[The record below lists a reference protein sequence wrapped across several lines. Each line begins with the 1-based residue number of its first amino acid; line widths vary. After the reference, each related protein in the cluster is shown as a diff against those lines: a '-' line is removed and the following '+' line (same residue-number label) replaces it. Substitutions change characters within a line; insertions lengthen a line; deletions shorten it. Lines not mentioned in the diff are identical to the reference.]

1 MWKQRRFGHDSAI
14 YGLVNE
20 PEGAGGDLVL
30 MFAGLGQ
37 AMSEKNYFF
46 SNLRKYLARSG
57 TRVVQFDYR
66 GHGDSFGE
74 LGDTTVSGMKR
85 DALEV
90 LAEVLAER
98 PAERVFLIGNALG
111 GIIAL
116 QTAAALQ
123 KKGEGAPVCIPVLLA
138 PPFRTF
144 PGKEVLFGVE
154 TLQALRLEGKLDAQL
169 LVPGFD
175 YYTLSDFNRE
185 PYDFFM
191 AWGAHMLYLHGQCI
205 SADMLDEL
213 LELDTARLVKEYGG
227 PLHIMCGSEDDDAKA
242 IAEETDTV
250 VLHGM
255 RGYRYFYQHPA
266 AMDQWI
272 IRAASIVRGDNGER
286 ESL

>member
-1 MWKQRRFGHDSAI
+1 MWKQRRFGRDRGI
-14 YGLVNE
+14 YGLVEE
-20 PEGAGGDLVL
+20 PDGPGNDLVV

-57 TRVVQFDYR
+57 VRVVQFDYR

-74 LGDTTVSGMKR
+74 LGDATVSSMKR

-90 LAEVLAER
+90 FAEVLEER
-98 PAERVFLIGNALG
+98 PAERIFLIGNALG

-116 QTAAALQ
+116 QTAAELTE
-123 KKGEGAPVCIPVLLA
+123 KGEAATVCIPVLLA
-138 PPFRTF
+138 PPFRAF
-144 PGKEVLFGVE
+144 PEKEALFGRE
-154 TLQALRLEGKLDAQL
+154 ALQALEREGKLDAQL

-205 SADMLDEL
+205 SAGMLDEL
-213 LELDTARLVKEYGG
+213 LELDTARLVREYGG
-227 PLHIMCGSEDDDAKA
+227 PLHILCGSEDEDARTT
-242 IAEETDTV
+242 AEETDRV
-250 VLHGM
+250 ILHRM

-272 IRAASIVRGDNGER
+272 TEAASIVRSDNGER
-286 ESL
+286 E

>member
-1 MWKQRRFGHDSAI
+1 MWKQRRFGHDRGI
-14 YGLVNE
+14 YGLVEELDGPGN
-20 PEGAGGDLVL
+20 DLVVT
-30 MFAGLGQ
+30 FAGLGQ
-37 AMSEKNYFF
+37 AMSEKNYLF
-46 SNLRKYLARSG
+46 SNLRKCLARSG
-57 TRVVQFDYR
+57 ARVVQFDYR

-90 LAEVLAER
+90 LAEVLEEHPTER
-98 PAERVFLIGNALG
+98 IFLIGNALG

-123 KKGEGAPVCIPVLLA
+123 KKEEAAPVCIPVLLA
-138 PPFRTF
+138 PPFRKF
-144 PGKEVLFGVE
+144 PEKEALFGRE
-154 TLQALRLEGKLDAQL
+154 ALQALRREGKLDAQL

-205 SADMLDEL
+205 SGGMLDEL
-213 LELDTARLVKEYGG
+213 LELDTARLVREYGG
-227 PLHIMCGSEDDDAKA
+227 PLHIVCSSEDDDTRIMTEAM
-242 IAEETDTV
+242 DHV
-250 VLHGM
+250 FLHRM
-255 RGYRYFYQHPA
+255 QGYRYFYQHPA

-272 IRAASIVRGDNGER
+272 TEAVSIVRSDNGER
-286 ESL
+286 EKF

>member
-1 MWKQRRFGHDSAI
+1 MWKQRRFGRDRGI
-14 YGLVNE
+14 YGLVEE
-20 PEGAGGDLVL
+20 PDGPGNDLVVT
-30 MFAGLGQ
+30 FAGLGQ
-37 AMSEKNYFF
+37 AMSEKNYLF

-57 TRVVQFDYR
+57 VRVVQFDYR

-90 LAEVLAER
+90 LAEVLEEY
-98 PAERVFLIGNALG
+98 PAERIFLIGNALG

-123 KKGEGAPVCIPVLLA
+123 KKEEAAPVCIPVLLA
-138 PPFRTF
+138 PPFRKF
-144 PGKEVLFGVE
+144 PEKEALFGRE
-154 TLQALRLEGKLDAQL
+154 ALQALRREGKLDAQL

-205 SADMLDEL
+205 SAGMLDEL
-213 LELDTARLVKEYGG
+213 LELDTARLVREYGG
-227 PLHIMCGSEDDDAKA
+227 PLHIMCSREDEEART
-242 IAEETDTV
+242 IAEAMDHV
-250 VLHGM
+250 ILHRM
-255 RGYRYFYQHPA
+255 QGYRYFYQHPA

-272 IRAASIVRGDNGER
+272 TEAVSIVRSDNGER
-286 ESL
+286 EKF